1 MRTFGFYRYS
11 LSLLILLFLGCSSNP
26 IKEKSYHPNYLSES
40 YLQTLNFNGLELITV
55 FINDHWYYV
64 RKDGKS
70 MLVIMNDKGKADEF
84 KEGLA
89 RTRVNGK
96 IGFFN
101 RSLDMVLE
109 PIYDFAFSFHNGV
122 AEICMG
128 CKEVDTEGQPM
139 LDGGDWKKINRL
151 GYVLE

>member
-1 MRTFGFYRYS
+1 MKFFL
-11 LSLLILLFLGCSSNP
+11 LSLPFLFLLGCTSTR
-26 IKEKSYHPNYLSES
+26 IKEKSYQANYLSEV
-40 YLQTLNFNGLELITV
+40 YLKTLNFNGFELITV
-55 FINDHWYYV
+55 FIDNHWYYV

-70 MLVIMNDKGKADEF
+70 MLAIMDDNGKADEF

-89 RTRVNGK
+89 RTKVNGK

-128 CKEVDTEGQPM
+128 CKEVDTEGEPM

-151 GYVLE
+151 GHVLE